1 MQYPLLVLV
10 GGWLFVQGL
19 LVGGYFVA
27 LAAMERRGDV
37 ARVWLTSAL
46 ASLVAFGLFI
56 SVRSGCHECLPVPSV
71 AMCEHSN
78 NAIDVTIESNRLHGY
93 IKEREFAGCYF
104 YWHEANSGGN

>member
-27 LAAMERRGDV
+27 LAAMERRDV

-46 ASLVAFGLFI
+46 LTLMALLLFM
-56 SVRSGCHECLPVPSV
+56 SVRAGCHECLAVPSV
-71 AMCEHSN
+71 AVCEHSN
-78 NAIDVTIESNRLHGY
+78 NAIDVQIESNRVGGY
-93 IKEREFAGCYF
+93 IKVRQFAGCYF
-104 YWHEANSGGN
+104 YWHEANSGGD